1 MAITV
6 ALRHCN
12 NQTATDSKACEP
24 RFRPVEFRDI
34 PMLTDFF
41 NRYPS
46 RSCDFS
52 IGGVLMWADYFDY
65 RIAVQDDSLLICGT
79 DPTSGD
85 KLFYAPCGPMENKR
99 FMQLV
104 NGYCRNNRK
113 AGAIL
118 MPFESVPDSP
128 VTALDYENECA
139 TCWKEYLYDI
149 DRFTSFSGRK
159 MEKKR
164 NHLNFFINN
173 YSPFET
179 EIISGKSVAE
189 LIAFTIAFDASHTDN
204 PLAAYECG
212 QVIEVLRRF
221 DDYPFFG
228 LAIRIDG
235 EVAGYTFGE
244 KSGDT
249 FFVHVEKG
257 NIDFRGIY
265 QALASGLARE
275 VRSRFPDVRYLNRE
289 EDMGD
294 ESLRRSKESYH
305 PTLFVN
311 KRIVRCEK

>member
-1 MAITV
+1 MAISV
-6 ALRHCN
+6 ALRQCN
-12 NQTATDSKACEP
+12 NPAVTETQGCEL

-34 PMLTDFF
+34 PLLTEFF

-52 IGGVLMWADYFDY
+52 VGGVLMWADYFDY

-104 NGYCRNNRK
+104 NGYCRKNRK

-139 TCWKEYLYDI
+139 ACWKEYLYDI

-235 EVAGYTFGE
+235 EVVGYTFGE